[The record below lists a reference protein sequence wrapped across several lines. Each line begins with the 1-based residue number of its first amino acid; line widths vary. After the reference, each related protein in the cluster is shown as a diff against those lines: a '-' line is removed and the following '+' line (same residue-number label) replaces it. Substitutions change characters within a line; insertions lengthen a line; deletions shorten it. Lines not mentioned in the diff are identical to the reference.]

1 MQDPKSLCAAALR
14 DIDHCEDDKAL
25 DALRVHYLGKKG
37 VLTEAL
43 RNLGSLPAEERSRA
57 GQIINEAKRRVQ
69 DAIIQRGQALRATAL
84 DRQLSREAVDV
95 TLPGRGQ
102 QRGGLHP
109 ITITLEQIENLL
121 AQAGFT
127 VAEGPEIENDY
138 YNFEAL
144 NIPAYHPARA
154 MHDTFYFED
163 GSLLRTHTSPV
174 QIRVMETTPPP
185 LRIIAPGRVY
195 RRDSDLTHSP
205 MFHQVEGLLVDEGVA
220 FSDLKGAVDQFLKA
234 FFDREDLATRFRPS
248 YFPFTEPSAEVDIQC
263 VMCGGQACR
272 VCKQSGWL
280 EVMGCGMVH
289 PRVFA
294 NVGIDSERY
303 TGFAFGLGVERLAM
317 LRYGV
322 NDLRLFFDN
331 DLRFLGQFA

>member
-14 DIDHCEDDKAL
+14 DIEHCEDTKAL

-37 VLTEAL
+37 LLTDAL
-43 RNLGSLPAEERSRA
+43 RDLGRLPAEERPRA
-57 GQIINEAKRRVQ
+57 GQIINEAKYRVQ
-69 DAIIQRGQALRATAL
+69 EAITQRGRALQATAL
-84 DRQLSREAVDV
+84 DRQLSREAIDV

-109 ITITLEQIENLL
+109 ITITLGRIEDLL

-144 NIPAYHPARA
+144 NIPAHHPARA

-174 QIRVMETTPPP
+174 QIRVMENTPPP

-205 MFHQVEGLLVDEGVA
+205 MFHQVEGLLVDEGVS
-220 FSDLKGAVDQFLKA
+220 FSDLKGTVDQFLRA
-234 FFDREDLATRFRPS
+234 FFEREDLATRLRPS
-248 YFPFTEPSAEVDIQC
+248 YFPFTEPSAEVDIGC
-263 VMCGGQACR
+263 VICGGRGCR